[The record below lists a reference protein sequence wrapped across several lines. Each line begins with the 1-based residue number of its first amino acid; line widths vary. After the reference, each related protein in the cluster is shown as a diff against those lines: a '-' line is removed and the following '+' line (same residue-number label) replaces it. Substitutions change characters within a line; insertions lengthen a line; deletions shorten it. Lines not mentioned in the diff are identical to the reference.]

1 MDSKTYEVD
10 LPGYSLSYLI
20 NGDSSG
26 IDEIDVKNIDDFM
39 KQFYDE
45 AAELNGNVVID
56 VVDEEGSF
64 THYPKFGLA
73 CDCYASN
80 INILF

>member
-26 IDEIDVKNIDDFM
+26 IDEVDVKNIDSFM

-45 AAELNGNVVID
+45 SAELNGNVVID
-56 VVDEEGSF
+56 IIDEEGSF
-64 THYPKFGLA
+64 THCPEFGLA
-73 CDCYASN
+73 CDCYAAT